1 MHVFINKKMNDGQRS
16 LMTMNESLAGEYRQS
31 TGKQIVI
38 RITCHSF
45 NQSVSPDPHTPQK
58 NELRKNSS
66 IVAIA
71 LTLDSKE
78 KEK

>member
-1 MHVFINKKMNDGQRS
+1 MRVFINKKMNDGQRS

-45 NQSVSPDPHTPQK
+45 NQSVSPDPTPPK